1 MLVLAATKAYNKQKV
16 LNPAI
21 AGVFLWGH
29 LAVTEVIR
37 ARGLVKNYNG
47 FMAVK
52 GIDFSVQAGEC
63 FGFLGPNGA
72 GKTTTIKMVH
82 CFTPISGGSLE
93 VLGFDVTSHSRQIKA
108 RLGVV
113 PQEDNL
119 DPELTVQEN
128 LLLYASY
135 FDIPRRVAAQRV
147 QELLAFAG
155 LETKAQVEVE
165 HLSGGMKRRLA
176 IIRALVNR
184 PQLLILDEPTTGLD
198 PEARH
203 LIWEKMRQLKES
215 GVTLLLTTHYLEEAA
230 QLCDRLVIMDQGH
243 ILETGTPRELVE
255 RHVGR
260 EVLELAP
267 LPEGG
272 KEELAGINGEFLASQ
287 VIGQTLYLYTN
298 RGRQLWRALQKC
310 GLDFTHQVLRP
321 ATLEDV
327 FLKLTGRGLD

>member
-1 MLVLAATKAYNKQKV
+1 MSTVV
-16 LNPAI
+16 
-21 AGVFLWGH
+21 
-29 LAVTEVIR
+29 R
-37 ARGLVKNYNG
+37 ARDLVKKYNG
-47 FMAVK
+47 FIAVK
-52 GIDFSVQAGEC
+52 EINFEVLAGEC

-72 GKTTTIKMVH
+72 GKTTTIKMIH
-82 CFTPISGGSLE
+82 CFIPVTAGSLE
-93 VLGFDVTSHSRQIKA
+93 VLGYDVRRYPREIKA

-119 DPELTVQEN
+119 DPELSVREN

-135 FDIPRRVAAQRV
+135 FDLSRSETRQRV

-155 LETKAQVEVE
+155 LEEKADVEVE

-176 IIRALVNR
+176 IARALVNK

-203 LIWEKMRQLKES
+203 LVWEKMRQLKAA
-215 GVTLLLTTHYLEEAA
+215 GVTLILTTHYLEEAA
-230 QLCDRLVIMDQGH
+230 QLCDRLVIMDNGI
-243 ILETGTPRELVE
+243 ILEEGSPRELVQ

-267 LPEGG
+267 VDGG
-272 KEELAGINGEFLASQ
+272 VKDALSLAAGSILAHQ

-298 RGRQLWRALQKC
+298 NGRAVWRQIQGANEC
-310 GLDFTHQVLRP
+310 FNHQVLRP

>member
-1 MLVLAATKAYNKQKV
+1 MALTDVV
-16 LNPAI
+16 
-21 AGVFLWGH
+21 
-29 LAVTEVIR
+29 R
-37 ARGLVKNYNG
+37 ARGLVKKYDG
-47 FMAVK
+47 FTAVK
-52 GIDFSVQAGEC
+52 GIDFAVHPREC

-72 GKTTTIKMVH
+72 GKTTTIKMIH
-82 CFTPISGGSLE
+82 CFTPVTAGSLE
-93 VLGFDVTSHSRQIKA
+93 VLGYDVRRQPREIKA

-128 LLLYASY
+128 LLLYAGY
-135 FDIPRRVAAQRV
+135 FDIPRGEARQRV

-155 LETKAQVEVE
+155 LEEKAGVEVE

-176 IIRALVNR
+176 IARALVNK

-203 LIWEKMRQLKES
+203 LVWEKLRQLKAA
-215 GVTLLLTTHYLEEAA
+215 GVTLILTTHYLEEAA
-230 QLCDRLVIMDQGH
+230 QLCDRLVIMDRGI
-243 ILETGTPRELVE
+243 ILEEGAPRELVQ
-255 RHVGR
+255 RHIGR

-267 LPEGG
+267 VDGEAGAILPLVAGSI
-272 KEELAGINGEFLASQ
+272 LAHQ
-287 VIGQTLYLYTN
+287 TIGQTLYLYTN
-298 RGRQLWRALQKC
+298 NGREVWRQVQ
-310 GLDFTHQVLRP
+310 GLNSHFSHMMLRP

>member
-1 MLVLAATKAYNKQKV
+1 MT
-16 LNPAI
+16 
-21 AGVFLWGH
+21 
-29 LAVTEVIR
+29 TEVIR
-37 ARGLVKNYNG
+37 AQGLVKKYNG
-47 FMAVK
+47 FTAVK
-52 GIDFSVQAGEC
+52 GIDFEVRAGEC

-72 GKTTTIKMVH
+72 GKTTTIRMIH
-82 CFTPISGGSLE
+82 CFTPVTEGYLE
-93 VLGFDVTSHSRQIKA
+93 VLGYDVRRQWRQIKA
-108 RLGVV
+108 QLGVL

-119 DPELTVQEN
+119 DPELTVVEN

-135 FDIPRRVAAQRV
+135 FDIPRREANQRL

-155 LETKAQVEVE
+155 LGGKAQVEVE

-176 IIRALVNR
+176 IIRALINR

-203 LIWEKMRQLKES
+203 LIWEKLRQLKDS

-230 QLCDRLVIMDQGH
+230 QLCDRLVIMDQGK
-243 ILETGTPRELVE
+243 ILETGTPQDLVQG
-255 RHVGR
+255 HVGR

-267 LPEGG
+267 LHDEAKAMLPLFGDRV
-272 KEELAGINGEFLASQ
+272 LAFQ

-298 RGRQLWRALQKC
+298 YGRELWQSVQNF
-310 GLDFTHQVLRP
+310 GGNFNHQVLRP

-327 FLKLTGRGLD
+327 FLKLTGRGLA